1 MAKRWRIHSHDPD
14 RIETLRR
21 ALGIPG
27 VVAQLLICRGMN
39 DPAEARRFLDS
50 KLADLRDPNLLPGC
64 LQAAER
70 IYQVIRQGGR
80 IVIYGDYDVDG
91 MTGTALLRQCLHLLG
106 ANASYYV
113 PHRIDE
119 GYGLNQEA
127 VRRLAAEKAQL
138 IVTVD
143 CGIASLAAAETARE
157 CGLELIV
164 TDHHEPG
171 SRLPHATAI
180 VHPRL
185 PGHAYPF
192 HGLSGSGVA
201 LKLAW
206 ALCQQAAGTRK
217 VAPAMRDF
225 LVQAVGLAALGTVAD
240 VVPLVDENRI
250 LVRHGLASLRQSPT
264 IGLAALMK
272 IAGLADKPCLD
283 AEDIAFALG
292 PRLNAAGRLG
302 QAQLGVELL
311 ITDQPQRA
319 AELAGYLDGL
329 NNSRQ
334 TLERSI
340 YLAANK
346 MIKEQFDPVRDAALV
361 LASHGWH
368 PGVLGIVAGRLAE
381 KHHRPVVLVAWNQ
394 LGVKPGAGSAR
405 SVPGFNLH
413 AALGTCGHH
422 LLSYGGHAAA
432 AGLTIEES
440 KIDAFRADF
449 CEHAASELSEEQRI
463 AEISIDAEAPLS
475 AFTLQI
481 VDQIDQMGPF
491 GQGNGRPLMCATG
504 VKLVDPPRLMGS
516 SGRHLSMRLTQHDV
530 TLRAVAFGGGD
541 WVEELA
547 KANGPLDVAFRPVI
561 NTFHGRRSVELHL
574 IDWREQ
580 EGK

>member
-27 VVAQLLICRGMN
+27 VVAQLLICRGIH

-64 LQAAER
+64 LPAAER

-106 ANASYYV
+106 ANVGYYV

-119 GYGLNQEA
+119 GYGLNHEA
-127 VRRLAAEKAQL
+127 VRRLAAEKTQL
-138 IVTVD
+138 LVTVD

-164 TDHHEPG
+164 TDHHEPE
-171 SRLPHATAI
+171 SRLPYATAI

-206 ALCQQAAGTRK
+206 ALCQQAAGARK

-283 AEDIAFALG
+283 AEDIAFALA

-319 AELAGYLDGL
+319 AELAAYLDGL

-334 TLERSI
+334 TLEAEH
-340 YLAANK
+340 LPGGQQDDQGA
-346 MIKEQFDPVRDAALV
+346 VRPRT
-361 LASHGWH
+361 GCG
-368 PGVLGIVAGRLAE
+368 PGLGQSRVAPRRVGDRGGQAGREASPAGGARRLEPTRREAGRRLRA
-381 KHHRPVVLVAWNQ
+381 KRPRFQ
-394 LGVKPGAGSAR
+394 
-405 SVPGFNLH
+405 
-413 AALGTCGHH
+413 
-422 LLSYGGHAAA
+422 
-432 AGLTIEES
+432 
-440 KIDAFRADF
+440 
-449 CEHAASELSEEQRI
+449 
-463 AEISIDAEAPLS
+463 
-475 AFTLQI
+475 
-481 VDQIDQMGPF
+481 
-491 GQGNGRPLMCATG
+491 
-504 VKLVDPPRLMGS
+504 PPRGPGGLRPS
-516 SGRHLSMRLTQHDV
+516 PAHLRWACRRLPD
-530 TLRAVAFGGGD
+530 
-541 WVEELA
+541 
-547 KANGPLDVAFRPVI
+547 
-561 NTFHGRRSVELHL
+561 
-574 IDWREQ
+574 
-580 EGK
+580 